1 LRSVF
6 RQIPGAV
13 WTTDRD
19 LRFTDVVGREP
30 ALENLSTKELVGKT
44 VQQFL
49 GTDDLKDPAIAHHL
63 AALAGKSTSFSYDI
77 FGGITYE
84 IRLEPLRDARNR
96 IVGTIGVG
104 INVSKRRHQHLE
116 FQRSEAWLADAQRIG
131 HIGSWEWDPKQNR
144 LNGSEELY
152 RIYDLDHATFDHTFE
167 SFTAR
172 LPNDDAE
179 KTKSI
184 VFDAMRDPKPFA
196 YDHRVI
202 RADGSVRMIHTRGDV
217 ITENGVALR
226 VLGSCMDVTER
237 WEATQRLEHTL
248 AIQKAT
254 LDATADGILVV
265 DRAGKVA
272 AYNQKFLTM
281 WRIPLWLAEK
291 GDDQALLSAILR
303 QLEDPEGFLA
313 RVRDL
318 YARPEAESSDVIRF
332 RDGRIFDRYS
342 TAERIGDRVVGRVW
356 SFRDVTE
363 RERLFRRALLLADAG
378 RLLGSLDAEKALEA
392 VARLTIPYVG
402 EGCAIDLLTEGT
414 GPRRLLAISRDPR
427 EPMTTELPRTVLAG
441 RPVIE
446 NTGPRSY
453 MSVPICAHGDLL
465 GAMTFA
471 ASKNRRYAERDLE
484 LPEELADRAALSLE
498 NARLYRRANDALGAR
513 DEFLSIAAHEIRG
526 PVASIHLAVQTL
538 RQGHDTNLPRLL
550 EIIERDGRRLARF
563 VDELLDVG
571 RIRAGQLH
579 FELRP
584 VDLAVV
590 AREVSARLGP
600 ELAASGSSLS
610 VVTDG
615 PVIGQWDVARLDQVV
630 TNLLSNAIKFGLG
643 KAIELEVKS
652 KQEWASL
659 VVRDHGLGI
668 PDDMQPR
675 IFGPFERAV
684 SSRNYGGLGLGLYI
698 VRTIAEGLGGDVHL
712 ESHVGLGSTF
722 TVDLPLMATA

>member
-1 LRSVF
+1 
-6 RQIPGAV
+6 V
-13 WTTDRD
+13 WTTDRN

-30 ALENLSTKELVGKT
+30 ALEKLSTQDLIGKT
-44 VQQFL
+44 VQEFL
-49 GTDDLKDPAIAHHL
+49 GTEDPHDPAIAHHL
-63 AALAGKSTSFSYDI
+63 AALAGKSTSFAYDI

-84 IRLEPLRDARNR
+84 IRLEPLRDARDK

-104 INVSKRRHQHLE
+104 INVSKKRHQHLE

-131 HIGSWEWDPKQNR
+131 HIGSWEWEPKVNR

-152 RIYDLDHATFDHTFE
+152 RIYDLDRATFDHTFE
-167 SFTAR
+167 SFAAR
-172 LPNDDAE
+172 LPAEDAE

-184 VFDAMRDPKPFA
+184 VLDAMRDPKPFT

-202 RADGSVRMIHTRGDV
+202 RSDGGVRMIHTRGDV
-217 ITENGVALR
+217 IAENGAALR
-226 VLGSCMDVTER
+226 ILGSCIDVTER
-237 WEATQRLEHTL
+237 WEATQRLEHAL
-248 AIQKAT
+248 ALHKAI
-254 LDATADGILVV
+254 LDSTADGILVV
-265 DRAGKVA
+265 DRMGKVA

-281 WRIPLWLAEK
+281 WRIPTWLAEK
-291 GDDQALLSAILR
+291 GDDQSLLSAILR
-303 QLEDPEGFLA
+303 QLEDPDAFLA

-342 TAERIGDRVVGRVW
+342 TAERVGERVVGRVW

-392 VARLTIPYVG
+392 VARITIPYVG
-402 EGCAIDLLTEGT
+402 DGCAIDLLTEGT

-446 NTGPRSY
+446 NSGPRSY
-453 MSVPICAHGDLL
+453 MSVPISAHGDLL
-465 GAMTFA
+465 GAITFA
-471 ASKNRRYAERDLE
+471 APKSRRYAERDLE

-498 NARLYRRANDALGAR
+498 NARLYRKANEALNAR

-526 PVASIHLAVQTL
+526 PIASIHLAVQTL

-590 AREVSARLGP
+590 SREVTARLGP

-610 VVTDG
+610 VVSDG
-615 PVIGQWDVARLDQVV
+615 PVIGQWDGARLDQVV

-643 KAIELEVKS
+643 KPIELEVRS
-652 KQEWASL
+652 KQDWAEL

-675 IFGPFERAV
+675 IFGAFERAV

-698 VRTIAEGLGGDVHL
+698 VRTIAEGLGGKVHL
-712 ESHVGLGSTF
+712 ESQVGLGSTF
-722 TVDLPLMATA
+722 TVELPVTAAS